1 MGDVS
6 MGSTLARLGFGAIL
20 AISLALSAV
29 GAVAAAGPTGTW
41 VTIFASHRLAP
52 GTFPVG
58 SYDYLYTLHTTWTLP
73 APSGNEYDQFPVGGP
88 YTVDRAAPRHP
99 GDALIRVGIIE
110 AARSLN
116 PSRTPPTCVEVSSIN
131 PRQATRIVVVE
142 ASEAGITRATWNHE
156 VATWKL
162 TAKLID
168 VAGGKTLS
176 LRPIRTEALTG
187 DVFTAVCQRRLLG

>member
-1 MGDVS
+1 MR
-6 MGSTLARLGFGAIL
+6 STLARLGFGAIL

-29 GAVAAAGPTGTW
+29 GGVAAAGPTGTW

-110 AARSLN
+110 AAKSLN
-116 PSRTPPTCVEVSSIN
+116 PSRTPPTCVQVSSIN

-176 LRPIRTEALTG
+176 LRPIRTEGLTG

>member
-1 MGDVS
+1 MR
-6 MGSTLARLGFGAIL
+6 STLARLGFGAIL

-29 GAVAAAGPTGTW
+29 GGVAAAGPTGTW

-58 SYDYLYTLHTTWTLP
+58 SYNYLYTLHTTWTLP

-110 AARSLN
+110 AAT
-116 PSRTPPTCVEVSSIN
+116 SRTPPTCVQVSSIN

-142 ASEAGITRATWNHE
+142 ASEAGITRAAWNHE

-187 DVFTAVCQRRLLG
+187 DVFTAVCQRSLLG